1 MRACRQQTACCCWQP
16 VGITRNNKVL
26 HYLARSIKE
35 EPEGVY
41 MIQNR
46 VIELALK
53 KRFYTTK
60 PRFSKNRQTKTKVLT
75 W

>member
-1 MRACRQQTACCCWQP
+1 
-16 VGITRNNKVL
+16 
-26 HYLARSIKE
+26 
-35 EPEGVY
+35 

-60 PRFSKNRQTKTKVLT
+60 PRFSKNRQTKTKVLP